1 MSKFLEC
8 LCDRISVSVTGQ
20 LGSLS
25 NYDDEDDKDNVKKP
39 LVLYY
44 EQNNYCALASRFLVH
59 FFDVHC
65 TTTT

>member
-25 NYDDEDDKDNVKKP
+25 NYDDDDDKDNVKKQ
-39 LVLYY
+39 LVL
-44 EQNNYCALASRFLVH
+44 
-59 FFDVHC
+59 
-65 TTTT
+65 

>member
-25 NYDDEDDKDNVKKP
+25 NYDDDDKDNVKKQ
-39 LVLYY
+39 LVL
-44 EQNNYCALASRFLVH
+44 
-59 FFDVHC
+59 
-65 TTTT
+65 